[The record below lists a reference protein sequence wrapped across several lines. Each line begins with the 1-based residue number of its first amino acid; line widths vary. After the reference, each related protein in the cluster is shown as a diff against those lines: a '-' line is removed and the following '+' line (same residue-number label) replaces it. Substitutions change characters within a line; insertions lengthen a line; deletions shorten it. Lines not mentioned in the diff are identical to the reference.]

1 MIPRKAKQSVL
12 SLVTTEQPK
21 YGPARS
27 TQSTVS
33 GGDWGEPTTPGST
46 DHGVEP
52 NSAASGQDPWML
64 VTGSGSSYISDM
76 HNNNNNSSSNS
87 SNINSANS
95 RNSGFPSGIS
105 TPLLVREEQLN
116 RLPTLQLLDRNE
128 DTDPVLDLEVA
139 HKIRLELP
147 RRLRNATKWNLIYSS
162 DQHGISMT
170 TLFHR
175 CKGKGPMILAI
186 KDTTDAVFGAYVT
199 EEFKPNLSYYG
210 NGECFL
216 WNVTTLATSP
226 QPPASPA
233 FEPSPL
239 PSPSPFQLAST
250 ATTPDVGRS
259 PSPSAPSSSSSSFGK
274 ANNSNDQGGDRRHD
288 LFQAM
293 NDRLNTGNVH
303 IARSPSPLSF
313 TTHQHLVGSSS
324 SSPTLR
330 PTTSTQDGQTPTGMT
345 PGAMGL
351 PHQSGGKRKKKQKV
365 VQFWKWS
372 GKNDYMILSEPGF
385 IGLGGGDGKFGL
397 WIHSDLERGHSSR
410 CATFDNEPL
419 AAACHRPLRAVSEH
433 QSQSHGNMNASSLAA
448 AITSMKKTGEEIR
461 DRSRS
466 SSPKDDREEFYC
478 QTIEIWAM
486 VL

>member
-1 MIPRKAKQSVL
+1 MCPQKAKQSVL
-12 SLVTTEQPK
+12 SLVTKEQPK

-27 TQSTVS
+27 TQSTVN
-33 GGDWGEPTTPGST
+33 GGDWGEPTIPGST
-46 DHGVEP
+46 DYGVEP
-52 NSAASGQDPWML
+52 TSAASGQDPWML

-76 HNNNNNSSSNS
+76 RDNSNNNS
-87 SNINSANS
+87 NINIANS
-95 RNSGFPSGIS
+95 NRSGFSSDLS

-139 HKIRLELP
+139 HQIRLELP

-175 CKGKGPMILAI
+175 CKDKGPMILAI

-226 QPPASPA
+226 QPPASPV

-239 PSPSPFQLAST
+239 PSPSPLQLAST
-250 ATTPDVGRS
+250 VTTPNAGRS
-259 PSPSAPSSSSSSFGK
+259 PFHSAPSSSSSSFSK
-274 ANNSNDQGGDRRHD
+274 VSNSNGQGDDRRHD

-293 NDRLNTGNVH
+293 NDRLNTGN
-303 IARSPSPLSF
+303 IRITRSPSPLSLS
-313 TTHQHLVGSSS
+313 TQQHLANSPS

-330 PTTSTQDGQTPTGMT
+330 PTTSTQEGQTPTGMT
-345 PGAMGL
+345 PGAMGV
-351 PHQSGGKRKKKQKV
+351 PHQSGGKRKKKQRV
-365 VQFWKWS
+365 VQFWKWT
-372 GKNDYMILSEPGF
+372 GKNDYMVLSEPGF

-397 WIHSDLERGHSSR
+397 WIHSDLERGNSAR

-419 AAACHRPLRAVSEH
+419 AAACHHPLRAVSEQ
-433 QSQSHGNMNASSLAA
+433 QSRSHGNVNAGSLAA
-448 AITSMKKTGEEIR
+448 ATAPMRKTEEEVR
-461 DRSRS
+461 GSRRS
-466 SSPKDDREEFYC
+466 SSPKDDKEEFYC
-478 QTIEIWAM
+478 QTVEIWAM